1 MEKIRR
7 LSSLVI
13 LPMKEI
19 IINLKNAKNWLSKPL
34 PPRLSSDNDYMIYV
48 MELMNYAHYL
58 IKVSASIAPNQVITE
73 RGYSKHKAIV
83 VGHVVRLSKLYHGFA
98 YHISKSE
105 VELAYIMVR
114 LMYECITKMEYLFTA
129 PKSSF
134 KSFVFTSYR
143 PQKEI
148 LDNLAL
154 IKSQRKLMKIEISI
168 IKKIKKQLR
177 SDRISLS
184 QLKKNKNWKFDG
196 KDFKQI
202 LVSMKKEIDYP
213 FLFGQGSSFLHGD
226 WHEMKIY
233 NLEKR
238 GRYYLPNLNFGS
250 SDPRLALPVTIGCL
264 DAVTDF
270 LKWNK
275 SDSPKYVMS
284 IMQDFSIKARLFY
297 DQYCE
302 EKYAD
307 V

>member
-1 MEKIRR
+1 
-7 LSSLVI
+7 
-13 LPMKEI
+13 MKEI
-19 IINLKNAKNWLSKPL
+19 IINLEKTKYWLKKPL
-34 PPRLSSDNDYMIYV
+34 PPRISSDKDYMIYV
-48 MELMNYAHYL
+48 MELMNHAHYL
-58 IKVSASIAPNQVITE
+58 IKVSASIAPNKVISE

-98 YHISKSE
+98 YHVSKSE

-114 LMYECITKMEYLFTA
+114 LIYECISKMEYLFTA
-129 PKSSF
+129 QKSSF
-134 KSFVFTSYR
+134 RNFVFTSYR
-143 PQKEI
+143 SQKET

-154 IKSQRKLMKIEISI
+154 IKSQQTLMKIEISI

-184 QLKKNKNWKFDG
+184 QLKGNKNWKFDG

-202 LVSMKKEIDYP
+202 LVSMNKEIDYP
-213 FLFGQGSSFLHGD
+213 FLFGHGSSFIHGD

-233 NLEKR
+233 NLEKK
-238 GRYYLPNLNFGS
+238 GRYYLPNLSFSG

-264 DAVTDF
+264 DAVTGF

-275 SDSPKYVMS
+275 SDPQKKVMS
-284 IMQDFSIKARLFY
+284 IMQNLSIKTRLFY

>member
-1 MEKIRR
+1 
-7 LSSLVI
+7 
-13 LPMKEI
+13 MKEI
-19 IINLKNAKNWLSKPL
+19 IINLEKAKYWLKKPL
-34 PPRLSSDNDYMIYV
+34 PPRISSDKDYMIYV

-58 IKVSASIAPNQVITE
+58 IKVSASIAPNKVISE

-98 YHISKSE
+98 YHVSKSE

-114 LMYECITKMEYLFTA
+114 LIHECISKMEYLFTA
-129 PKSSF
+129 KKSSF
-134 KSFVFTSYR
+134 ISFIFTSYR
-143 PQKEI
+143 SQKET

-154 IKSQRKLMKIEISI
+154 IKSQRTLMKIEMSI

-184 QLKKNKNWKFDG
+184 RLKGNRNWKLDG
-196 KDFKQI
+196 KDFKQV
-202 LVSMKKEIDYP
+202 LVSMNKEIDYP
-213 FLFGQGSSFLHGD
+213 FLFGQASSFIHGD

-233 NLEKR
+233 NLEKK
-238 GRYYLPNLNFGS
+238 GRYYLPNLGFSG

-275 SDSPKYVMS
+275 SDPQKNVMS
-284 IMQDFSIKARLFY
+284 ILQNLSIKTRLFY

>member
-1 MEKIRR
+1 MKKIRR

-19 IINLKNAKNWLSKPL
+19 IINLKNAKNWLNKPL

-58 IKVSASIAPNQVITE
+58 IKVSAAIAPNQVITE

-105 VELAYIMVR
+105 VELASIMVR
-114 LMYECITKMEYLFTA
+114 LIYECITKMEYLFTA

-134 KSFVFTSYR
+134 RSFVFTSYR

-154 IKSQRKLMKIEISI
+154 IKSQRILMKIERSI
-168 IKKIKKQLR
+168 IRKIMKQLR
-177 SDRISLS
+177 SDKISLS
-184 QLKKNKNWKFDG
+184 QLKANRNWKFDG

-202 LVSMKKEIDYP
+202 LVSMKKDNDYP
-213 FLFGQGSSFLHGD
+213 FLFGAGSSFLHGD
-226 WHEMKIY
+226 WHEMKFY

-238 GRYYLPNLNFGS
+238 GRYYIPSLNFGGT
-250 SDPRLALPVTIGCL
+250 DPRLVLPVTIGCL

-275 SDSPKYVMS
+275 SDPQEYVMS
-284 IMQDFSIKARLFY
+284 IMHDFSIKARLFC